1 MNISFLV
8 NNFNNKGGTERVL
21 SIIAN
26 GLINRNKI
34 EEVSILSICD
44 GKSPHYTVDKR
55 IRVVS
60 FDCENKNRIYKRII
74 IPNLIH
80 KYIKNHKIDFFICV
94 DIGMYSYMPKFKDIG
109 TCKVIIWEHF
119 NFFNGKTL
127 KEKIKKRYAAG
138 HADAT
143 VVLGDKDFDNYKKN
157 LKRIKLLKRIYNPV
171 PLNFNQKSNLKNKRI
186 IAVGRLVDQKGFDIL
201 VNVWSIIKK
210 DKISEGWT
218 LDIFGEGPLREKL
231 INQIDELNLSDIK
244 INNFTNEIKK
254 EYLKSSIFVL
264 SSRFEGFVL
273 VLMEAQ
279 SAGLPVV
286 SFDIKEGPSEIIVQ
300 GENGF
305 LIKPFDKNEMA
316 RKILFLMENEN
327 KRIQFSNNSD
337 KIIRKFDTK
346 LIIND
351 WEELF
356 EELRKN
362 EQIPEN

>member
-1 MNISFLV
+1 
-8 NNFNNKGGTERVL
+8 
-21 SIIAN
+21 
-26 GLINRNKI
+26 
-34 EEVSILSICD
+34 
-44 GKSPHYTVDKR
+44 
-55 IRVVS
+55 
-60 FDCENKNRIYKRII
+60 
-74 IPNLIH
+74 
-80 KYIKNHKIDFFICV
+80 
-94 DIGMYSYMPKFKDIG
+94 MPKFKDIG